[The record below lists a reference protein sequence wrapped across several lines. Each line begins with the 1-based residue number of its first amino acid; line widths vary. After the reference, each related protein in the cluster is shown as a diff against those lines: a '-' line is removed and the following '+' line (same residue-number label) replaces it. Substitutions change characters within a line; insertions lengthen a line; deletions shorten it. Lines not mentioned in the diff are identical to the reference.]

1 MEQQLIIARRN
12 GQIVSAL
19 YEGKR
24 LVQVMADPAESEE
37 QVKVGEIY
45 LGRVKN
51 IVKNINAAFV
61 EIAAGVMCYLALDGV
76 MTPLTRTQHA
86 DGKIHAGD
94 ELIVQVEREPIKTK
108 LAAVSCNLNLTG
120 KYAVLVHGKP
130 VLGISGKITDASAR
144 QRLKDMFSSAVSDEY
159 GFIVRTN
166 ATEATPEEIQ
176 TELLQL
182 QRRYEKLQSQ
192 GLYRSCFSVLERPLP
207 AYLCNI
213 RDTRTTMLSQIL
225 TDDES
230 LYQEM
235 KEYLLEYQP
244 QDAQKLLYHESELPL
259 LTLFS
264 FESRLGE
271 ALNKK
276 VWLKSGAS
284 LVIEPTEAL
293 TVIDVNTGKAVNSR
307 KQGEEHFL
315 AVNLEA
321 AKEIAHQIRLRNLSG
336 IILID
341 FIDMEKEESNQV
353 LLKTLQ
359 EYLQQDPVKTILVDM
374 TPLHLVELTR
384 KKVRKPLHEMEWET
398 QEEHGKVW

>member
-1 MEQQLIIARRN
+1 MEQQLVVARRD

-24 LVQVMADPAESEE
+24 MLQVMADPETEGIR
-37 QVKVGEIY
+37 VGNIY

-61 EIAAGVMCYLALDGV
+61 EIAPGVMCYMALEGD
-76 MTPLTRTQHA
+76 TSPITRTLHQ
-86 DGKIHAGD
+86 DGRIHAGD

-108 LAAVSCNLNLTG
+108 LASVSYNLNLTG

-130 VLGISGKITDASAR
+130 VVGVSGKITNADTR
-144 QRLKDMFSSAVSDEY
+144 LRLKELFGAAVTEEY

-166 ATEATPEEIQ
+166 AAEVSKEDILQ
-176 TELLQL
+176 ELASLAA
-182 QRRYEKLQSQ
+182 RYERLKTQ
-192 GLYRSCFSVLERPLP
+192 GLYRSCFTVLEQPLP
-207 AYLCNI
+207 AYICNI
-213 RDTRTTMLSQIL
+213 RDIRTTMLSQIL
-225 TDDES
+225 TEDEQ
-230 LYQEM
+230 LYDEIRA
-235 KEYLLEYQP
+235 YLAEYQP
-244 QDAQKLLYHESELPL
+244 EDLPKLTRYQSDLPL

-264 FESRLGE
+264 FENRLAE
-271 ALNKK
+271 ALGKK

-284 LVIEPTEAL
+284 LIIEPTEAL
-293 TVIDVNTGKAVNSR
+293 TVIDVNTGKAVGGR

-341 FIDMEKEESNQV
+341 FIDLEKEESNQT

-374 TPLHLVELTR
+374 TSLHLVELTR
-384 KKVRKPLHEMEWET
+384 KKVRKPLHEMGLAKE
-398 QEEHGKVW
+398 

>member
-1 MEQQLIIARRN
+1 MEQQLVVARRD

-24 LVQVMADPAESEE
+24 MLQVMADPETEGIR
-37 QVKVGEIY
+37 VGNIY

-61 EIAAGVMCYLALDGV
+61 EIAPGVMCYMSLDGDAS
-76 MTPLTRTQHA
+76 PITRTQHQ

-108 LAAVSCNLNLTG
+108 LASVSYNLNLTG

-130 VLGISGKITDASAR
+130 VVGVSGKIINADTR
-144 QRLKDMFSSAVSDEY
+144 FHLKELFGAAVTEEY

-166 ATEATPEEIQ
+166 AAEVSEADIRQ
-176 TELLQL
+176 ELEALVA
-182 QRRYEKLQSQ
+182 RYERLKTQ
-192 GLYRSCFSVLERPLP
+192 GLYRACFTVLEQPLP
-207 AYLCNI
+207 AYICNI
-213 RDTRTTMLSQIL
+213 RDIRTTMLAQIL
-225 TDDES
+225 TDDDR
-230 LYQEM
+230 LYDEI
-235 KEYLLEYQP
+235 KAYLTEYQP
-244 QDAQKLLYHESELPL
+244 EDLPKLNRHQSDLPL

-264 FESRLGE
+264 FENRLSE
-271 ALNKK
+271 ALGKK

-284 LVIEPTEAL
+284 LIIEPTEAL
-293 TVIDVNTGKAVNSR
+293 TVIDVNTGKAVGGR

-341 FIDMEKEESNQV
+341 FIDLEKEDSNQA

-359 EYLQQDPVKTILVDM
+359 EYLQQDPIKTILVDM

-384 KKVRKPLHEMEWET
+384 KKVRKPLHEMGLAIE
-398 QEEHGKVW
+398 